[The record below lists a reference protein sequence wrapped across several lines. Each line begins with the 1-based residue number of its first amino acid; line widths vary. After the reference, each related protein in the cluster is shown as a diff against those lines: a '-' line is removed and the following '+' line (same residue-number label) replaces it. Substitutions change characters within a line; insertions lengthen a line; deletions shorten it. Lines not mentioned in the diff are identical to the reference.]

1 MFCTNCGANHIE
13 ANANYCYLCGKP
25 LNKPDDPKAKNLKRL
40 QFLLPLLSLILVFI
54 ILYTTKL
61 YETKVN
67 AKVIAFQ
74 EKAEEA
80 ALAGEYDKALRNI
93 ENGLSYR
100 NDYEILKQD
109 KEMILVIKELKEEL
123 DAVEK
128 KIMNEQFDA
137 AKSEIDLLKS
147 QVDHN
152 NQSPLYISLSQ
163 DIQQVE
169 ISITVGEMKEE
180 INKLTSIDELAS
192 KLSTLY
198 TLELAEASE
207 LKQQIY
213 TKMVTISAI
222 EAEKRMEDK
231 HFNQA
236 VRVIDEALQYVVNN
250 EKLLSL
256 KERVIAEKATFE
268 KAEQERIEKAM
279 LAAKKE
285 QERNTREA
293 VQLAISNIKVDKYG
307 DAYINGKVKNS
318 GTDTVH
324 SIVIEF
330 NVLDQNGKKLES
342 GKTSVFP
349 NKLEPGQLGDFEH
362 VTYSAKENAKIEIT
376 NISWLLEEK
385 KG

>member
-1 MFCTNCGANHIE
+1 MFCTNCGANRIE
-13 ANANYCYLCGKP
+13 ANANYCYHCGKP
-25 LNKPDDPKAKNLKRL
+25 LSKPDDPKAKKLKRL
-40 QFLLPLLSLILVFI
+40 QYLLPLLSFILVII

-61 YETKVN
+61 YEMKVN

-74 EKAEEA
+74 EKGEEA
-80 ALAGEYDKALRNI
+80 ALAGEFDKALRYI

-100 NDYEILKQD
+100 NDYEILIQD

-128 KIMNEQFDA
+128 KIMNEQFAA
-137 AKSEIDLLKS
+137 AKSEINVLKN
-147 QVDHN
+147 QVDQS
-152 NQSPLYISLSQ
+152 NQSPLFISLSQ

-169 ISITVGEMKEE
+169 TSVTVGEIKEE
-180 INKLTSIDELAS
+180 INKLTTIDELAA

-198 TLELAEASE
+198 TLELSEASE

-213 TKMVTISAI
+213 TKMVTISAT
-222 EAEKRMEDK
+222 EAEKRLEDK

-236 VRVIDEALQYVVNN
+236 VRVIEEALEYVVNN

-256 KERVIAEKATFE
+256 KERVIAEKTSFE

-285 QERNTREA
+285 EERNLTKA
-293 VQLAISNIKVDKYG
+293 VQLTTSKVNVDKYG

-318 GTDTVH
+318 GTETVH

-330 NVLDQNGKKLES
+330 NVLDENGKKLES
-342 GKTSVFP
+342 GKTNVFP
-349 NKLEPGQLGDFEH
+349 NKLEPGQSGDFEH
-362 VTYSAKENAKIEIT
+362 VTYSVKENAKVEIT